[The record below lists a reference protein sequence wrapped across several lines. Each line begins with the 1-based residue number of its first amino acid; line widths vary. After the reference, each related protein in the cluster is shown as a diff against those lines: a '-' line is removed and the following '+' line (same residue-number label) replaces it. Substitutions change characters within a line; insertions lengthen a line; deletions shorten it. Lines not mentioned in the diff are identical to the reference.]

1 VLKEHNCFSEF
12 DELAK
17 ALGSEQWLMY
27 AIVSIQHASE
37 SHSRLQDDTARMDS
51 RKLRTLLDKTRWV
64 ARAWEWQFRTPF
76 GKEVLKFAAKC
87 DSLAGEEELL
97 KIPLR
102 LLSLA
107 VWASDIHRKTKH
119 RRRPLY
125 DDNLAALVEYVKL
138 KTGDYHDR
146 QVSALVCFAIKADS
160 YDANTLGVWRSEHKR
175 ALSRARLRLK
185 KH

>member
-1 VLKEHNCFSEF
+1 MHAIISLR
-12 DELAK
+12 LAFE
-17 ALGSEQWLMY
+17 GSE
-27 AIVSIQHASE
+27 
-37 SHSRLQDDTARMDS
+37 RLQDDPDRMDS
-51 RKLRTLLDKTRWV
+51 RKLEMLLQKTQWV
-64 ARAWEWQFRTPF
+64 ARAWERQYQTPF
-76 GKEVLKFAAKC
+76 GKEALKFAAKC
-87 DSLAGEEELL
+87 DPRAGEEELL
-97 KIPLR
+97 KIPQR

-107 VWASDIHRKTKH
+107 GWASDIHRKTRH
-119 RRRPLY
+119 RQRPLY